1 MERRLVVL
9 TGLMFFL
16 SLSLSAVLALTGD
29 QVAVGQN
36 IYCLS
41 KECVTAAADILNRM
55 NSTADPCNDFYNF
68 ACGGYVE
75 NTVIPDDK
83 SRTSMFTELNDQ
95 LTEKVRTVYGVI
107 QYHNCNHHPG
117 ESPAGGRHQSHR
129 TEAFPDGQIRVPVLH
144 EQGAHR
150 TEGTGPS

>member
-55 NSTADPCNDFYNF
+55 NSTADPCNDFYKF
-68 ACGGYVE
+68 TCGKFIEKNLITLPEHKTKISKFV
-75 NTVIPDDK
+75 NALTVTKIEY
-83 SRTSMFTELNDQ
+83 TYL
-95 LTEKVRTVYGVI
+95 I
-107 QYHNCNHHPG
+107 
-117 ESPAGGRHQSHR
+117 
-129 TEAFPDGQIRVPVLH
+129 
-144 EQGAHR
+144 
-150 TEGTGPS
+150 